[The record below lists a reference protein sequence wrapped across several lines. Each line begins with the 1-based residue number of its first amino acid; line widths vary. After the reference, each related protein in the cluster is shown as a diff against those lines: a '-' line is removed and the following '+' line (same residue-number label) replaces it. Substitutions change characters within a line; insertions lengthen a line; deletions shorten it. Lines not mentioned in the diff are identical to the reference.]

1 MTSKDLPW
9 PYRNVSNLISCVLF
23 QMSIDLPV
31 QSKGVSAAGDLQQ
44 HLQMKEGG
52 GVGTAMNTLADE
64 GQDDDDEEEGTTTG
78 ASGGGREQEIRSAQ
92 LAQINMMLSKKI

>member
-1 MTSKDLPW
+1 
-9 PYRNVSNLISCVLF
+9 
-23 QMSIDLPV
+23 
-31 QSKGVSAAGDLQQ
+31 
-44 HLQMKEGG
+44 MKEGG

-92 LAQINMMLSKKI
+92 LA